1 MADPNKERP
10 LDHLWLWFCFSVD
23 NRLFFHVSQI
33 FWLLNILCR
42 TVETEVPSIYA
53 WECTCLFL
61 SQCSISPV
69 RSWARF
75 WFCCCYGYHQLHISV
90 LYVVLRVGAGLL
102 EGFSQHFCFM
112 LYFLPCLCSC
122 ASEGG
127 LSAYSFPSPGIDCC
141 CLLVPARLV
150 MGAGGIFCFPSP
162 AFFLSRCSVA
172 GPWEWGFLSISVPSP
187 FGIYLLQ
194 VLCQCPGPSP
204 ALLYW

>member
-1 MADPNKERP
+1 MEIFFFFKSELRQVGEACACFSLLSSSWISSLLHVCAYTHGLPVADPNKERP

-102 EGFSQHFCFM
+102 RRFFSA
-112 LYFLPCLCSC
+112 FLFYALFSALSVQLCLR
-122 ASEGG
+122 GG
-127 LSAYSFPSPGIDCC
+127 SLCILFPLPWYRLLLLISAC
-141 CLLVPARLV
+141 
-150 MGAGGIFCFPSP
+150 
-162 AFFLSRCSVA
+162 
-172 GPWEWGFLSISVPSP
+172 
-187 FGIYLLQ
+187 
-194 VLCQCPGPSP
+194 
-204 ALLYW
+204 